1 MSGYELPTAL
11 CVAGEDREIRSDY
24 RPALD
29 VLQALGDVELS
40 DEEKALVTLTILY
53 EDANAIPRDA
63 FGEALKAAFQYL
75 AGGQTEQTGP
85 TRRLMD
91 WEQDL
96 PLVLPPI
103 NRVLGTEVRAVPYCH
118 WWTFLAAYQEIG
130 DCLFAQVVR
139 VRDKLHRGKA
149 LDKADREF
157 YRHNR
162 ALVDF
167 KTKHTDAEQRLLKE
181 WM

>member
-11 CVAGEDREIRSDY
+11 RVAGHEYPIRSDY

-29 VLQALGDVELS
+29 VLQALGDVDLS
-40 DEEKALVTLTILY
+40 DEEKALVTLAVLFDDWHT
-53 EDANAIPRDA
+53 IPREH
-63 FGEALKAAFQYL
+63 FREALKAAFEYL
-75 AGGQTEQTGP
+75 AGGQPEQTGQAV
-85 TRRLMD
+85 RLMD

-103 NRVLGTEVRAVPYCH
+103 NRVLGTEVRALPYCH
-118 WWTFLAAYQEIG
+118 WWTFLAAYQEVG

-139 VRDKLHRGKA
+139 VRDKLRRGRA

-167 KTKHTDAEQRLLKE
+167 QTKHTDAEEQLLKE